1 MTKIGSQATVFYLMQ
16 NYSGCHRVLQ
26 RLLPV
31 ASLSVE
37 VNTVP
42 EWATIHLD
50 GDRLDGEYLEGER
63 LVGVR
68 LHGDHFGGERLDGVL
83 VAALDIS
90 LRSLVGGECSS
101 SLPCPT
107 STFLLL

>member
-42 EWATIHLD
+42 EWAIHLD
-50 GDRLDGEYLEGER
+50 GPFR
-63 LVGVR
+63 
-68 LHGDHFGGERLDGVL
+68 
-83 VAALDIS
+83 
-90 LRSLVGGECSS
+90 
-101 SLPCPT
+101 
-107 STFLLL
+107 